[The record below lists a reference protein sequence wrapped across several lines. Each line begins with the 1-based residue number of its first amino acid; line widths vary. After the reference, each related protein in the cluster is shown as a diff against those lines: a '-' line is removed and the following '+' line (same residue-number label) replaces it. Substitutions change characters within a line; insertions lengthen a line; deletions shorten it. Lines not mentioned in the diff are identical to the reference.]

1 MRSMTQRTS
10 CIFSSAIAKKSMR
23 IHFVAL
29 LLAIIGVSSSVAE
42 VPEQA
47 RVAIDR
53 IIGGKGMYIADEGVY
68 KVVLPREAATVVLD
82 YQTLSPNI
90 GLNSWVAFTPG
101 VHHEALLT
109 GQLLLREDEVNPVLT
124 TTLNAGLQV
133 TGLADLSLFE
143 GPRLKVLDVTG
154 LGGYQDLASMYRQ
167 ALDEMRRVRAEV
179 IRKSTKFSL
188 PTLSLDSS
196 IDPGPLNNILSMRGG
211 ISQGVY
217 RAAIGRR
224 GLLGGETIG
233 REMGISTWIAFAGT
247 NDNAL
252 AQGEAAATSN
262 ELHSFLVA
270 LLSRGFKIVSI
281 RNHFVGEHPQYLFVR
296 FWQQGRSIDL
306 ARGLRYALDVQVG
319 AITTSG
325 DAKRVE

>member
-1 MRSMTQRTS
+1 MRSMRQSTS
-10 CIFSSAIAKKSMR
+10 CIFSSAIAKKSSR
-23 IHFVAL
+23 IHCAAL

-42 VPEQA
+42 VPEEA

-53 IIGGKGMYIADEGVY
+53 IIDSKGTYIADEGVY
-68 KVVLPREAATVVLD
+68 KVVLPREAATIVLD

-90 GLNSWVAFTPG
+90 GLNSWAAFTPAF
-101 VHHEALLT
+101 HDEALLT
-109 GQLLLREDEVNPVLT
+109 GQLLLLEDEVDPLLT

-133 TGLADLSLFE
+133 TGLVDLSIFE

-154 LGGYQDLASMYRQ
+154 VGGYQSLASMYRE

-224 GLLGGETIG
+224 GLVGGETIG
-233 REMGISTWIAFAGT
+233 REMGISTWISFAGA

-252 AQGEAAATSN
+252 AQGEAAATSD
-262 ELHSFLVA
+262 ELHRFLEA
-270 LLSRGFKIVSI
+270 LLSKGFKIISI
-281 RNHFVGEHPQYLFVR
+281 RNHLVGEHPQYLFIR
-296 FWQQGRSIDL
+296 FWQQGRSIEL

-319 AITTSG
+319 RIATES